1 MSNAFIIVSYR
12 ENPYMLDTGP
22 INGEMWS
29 NIGGMYR
36 LEVQATTP
44 GSEVIYGFQWL
55 TQVLGA
61 DSALS
66 GFAPGGVWKSMVPD
80 GTVTPYVVL
89 TFMAGSDVLTFNA
102 VRLMTTPL
110 YQIKAVGP
118 ASLASQVISAAGRI
132 DQLIGSPPT
141 SGSI

>member
-1 MSNAFIIVSYR
+1 MSNAFVLASYR
-12 ENPYMLDTGP
+12 ENPYALDTGP

-44 GSEVIYGFQWL
+44 GHEVIYGFDWL
-55 TQVLGA
+55 LSVLGA
-61 DSALS
+61 DSTLA
-66 GFAPGGVWKSMVPD
+66 GYAPGGVWKSYVPD
-80 GTVTPYVVL
+80 GTAPPYVVM
-89 TFMAGSDVLTFNA
+89 TYMTGTDVLTMNA

-118 ASLASQVISAAGRI
+118 ASLASQVIAAASRI